1 MLILTIWV
9 IPVLVFILFVVRQRS
24 QKEHGVESAERSL
37 SIHKE
42 QLARLDQLRDS
53 GELSDV
59 EYQSFRLEEEK
70 ALLADSETERS
81 ARGQVSK
88 MSWVWVPL
96 FTVAIT
102 AAAFLTYNKIGA
114 YPAVQVQ
121 KQFVQLAS
129 DENMTS
135 EQVSKTLN
143 DYQQLL
149 EQTPEDIEGWFRLAR
164 MQMDME
170 AYPEALISLNKVLA
184 QLRLVE
190 HEAEDESTILAYIG
204 QVQATLGASEL
215 SLAAFEES
223 LSYFQNNTALGL
235 AGRLSFDLGKNQKA
249 IEYWTR
255 LKLNNLDADSQVID
269 EFIAEAKDRLLAQ
282 GIDYAVD
289 EPIRIV
295 VRVNLP
301 AAWEGLSNDAAL
313 FVYARPIGGRM
324 PLAVKRLAIR
334 AQNVTVMLSD
344 SDAMGPMAGISSQD
358 VVEVTARVSLTGI
371 ANSQP
376 GDWGTDAIEVTLD
389 QVENKVELTINMP

>member
-9 IPVLVFILFVVRQRS
+9 IPVLVFVLFAVRQRS
-24 QKEHGVESAERSL
+24 QKEQGVESAERSL

-70 ALLADSETERS
+70 ALLADAETDRS
-81 ARGQVSK
+81 SRGQVSQ

-96 FTVAIT
+96 FTLAIFGG
-102 AAAFLTYNKIGA
+102 AWLTYNKIGA
-114 YPAVQVQ
+114 YPAVQV
-121 KQFVQLAS
+121 KEQFAQLAS
-129 DENMTS
+129 DANLST

-149 EQTPEDIEGWFRLAR
+149 EKTPEDIEGWFRLAR

-170 AYPEALISLNKVLA
+170 AYPEALLSLNKVLA

-223 LSYFQNNTALGL
+223 LSYFQNDTALGL
-235 AGRLSFDLGKNQKA
+235 AGRLSFDLGKNEKA

>member
-9 IPVLVFILFVVRQRS
+9 IPVLVFVLFAVRQRS
-24 QKEHGVESAERSL
+24 QKEQGVESVERSL

-70 ALLADSETERS
+70 ALLADAETDRS
-81 ARGQVSK
+81 SRGQVSQ

-96 FTVAIT
+96 FTLAIFGG
-102 AAAFLTYNKIGA
+102 AWLTYNKIGA
-114 YPAVQVQ
+114 YPAVQV
-121 KQFVQLAS
+121 KEQFAQLAS
-129 DENMTS
+129 DANLS
-135 EQVSKTLN
+135 PEQVSKTLN

-149 EQTPEDIEGWFRLAR
+149 EKTPEDIEGWFRLAR

-170 AYPEALISLNKVLA
+170 AYPEALLSLNKVLA

-223 LSYFQNNTALGL
+223 LSYFQNDTALGL
-235 AGRLSFDLGKNQKA
+235 AGRLSFDLGKNEKA

-301 AAWEGLSNDAAL
+301 AAWEGLSKDAAL
-313 FVYARPIGGRM
+313 FVYARPIGSRM

-371 ANSQP
+371 ANAQP
-376 GDWGTDAIEVTLD
+376 GDWGTDAVEVSLN
-389 QVENKVELTINMP
+389 QVETNVELTINMP